1 MRTID
6 SVIPYPILFI
16 IEKGSV
22 KKAAI
27 CYKEQSQKNENAVK
41 VDTYFYTEW
50 NDEKL
55 QNIKI
60 EGLNI
65 DTVFSNFVRQIAG
78 DKLTTTNKN
87 NKEKSPNSIKE
98 DIETLKERERIMK
111 QVAVLN
117 RKIKMEPSLG
127 KKQSLAEERY
137 RLKQQ
142 LL

>member
-1 MRTID
+1 M
-6 SVIPYPILFI
+6 
-16 IEKGSV
+16 
-22 KKAAI
+22 
-27 CYKEQSQKNENAVK
+27 
-41 VDTYFYTEW
+41 DTYFYTEW

-137 RLKQQ
+137 RLKQR